1 MTGGATERSNF
12 ELGRLAALG
21 VSTWDELVFYL
32 SRRYKDYTRHAQGF
46 AAGYSASNGAEPAAA
61 PGGRVCLRLTV
72 LGAAL
77 FDREARPWSP
87 GSPGR
92 AFRASF
98 KVRDEAGQEGS
109 FAAFGR
115 AHRGRMPWPRRARVP
130 GRARLS
136 RVGERRARRRA
147 CPAGPSCRCGGAHLR
162 GRGPAPSG
170 ARANGAF
177 TGRAARRARCGAPP
191 RKPRPGRT
199 RMSRR

>member
-32 SRRYKDYTRHAQGF
+32 PRRYKDYTRYAQGF
-46 AAGYSASNGAEPAAA
+46 AAGYSASNGAAEPAVA
-61 PGGRVCLRLTV
+61 PGERVCLRLTV

-109 FAAFGR
+109 FAAFGNLHPWR
-115 AHRGRMPWPRRARVP
+115 KLEPGCEIEVAGQVALWNGRWQLKNA
-130 GRARLS
+130 
-136 RVGERRARRRA
+136 ERIEA
-147 CPAGPSCRCGGAHLR
+147 
-162 GRGPAPSG
+162 
-170 ARANGAF
+170 
-177 TGRAARRARCGAPP
+177 
-191 RKPRPGRT
+191 
-199 RMSRR
+199 